1 MPLFVVHRGTMERA
15 AGSFSLKN
23 TLKAKMPIGKFFY
36 WFLAFIPISIIF
48 GLFTDLKIVTFF
60 TCILALIPLARIMGY
75 AAKEVSLHVNP
86 TVNGLIQATFGN
98 MIELIIA
105 IFALAQGPQLIPLVQ
120 ASLIGSI
127 LINILLLDGLSIFF
141 GGLRYR
147 FQRFNNQ
154 VIGISSTMLIIAV
167 VGLAIPTVYSY
178 LTVPSQEN
186 HVGAIS
192 IAVAIVMA
200 IIYIAG
206 LVFSLYTHKDFF
218 SAGEQLTQEKATT
231 TPRRAV
237 IILLL
242 SIIVAAVVSEFL
254 VGTVETAAVTLGLT
268 QTFIGIVLIGFVT
281 NVTEHA
287 TAINFALQ
295 NKISTSIEIGLS
307 SAIQISL
314 FVMPIIVFTSVIFGF
329 GFTLVF
335 SLFELLAVL
344 LAVLIVNYLSADG
357 QCNWL
362 EGAQLIS
369 VYFIIAIAFFFI
381 Q

>member
-1 MPLFVVHRGTMERA
+1 MERA

-23 TLKAKMPIGKFFY
+23 ALKRRMPIGRFFY
-36 WFLAFIPISIIF
+36 WLLAFIPISIFF
-48 GLFTDLKIVTFF
+48 GLFTNFQIVTFF
-60 TCILALIPLARIMGY
+60 TAIIALVPLARIMGY
-75 AAKEVSLHVNP
+75 AAKEISLHVNP

-105 IFALAQGPQLIPLVQ
+105 IFALLQGPQLIPLVQ
-120 ASLIGSI
+120 ASIIGSI
-127 LINILLLDGLSIFF
+127 LINILLLDGLSIFI
-141 GGLRYR
+141 GGLKYR
-147 FQRFNNQ
+147 FQKFNNQ

-167 VGLAIPTVYSY
+167 AGLAIPTVYNALAS
-178 LTVPSQEN
+178 PSQEHHLN
-186 HVGAIS
+186 QIS
-192 IAVAIVMA
+192 TAVAIVMA
-200 IIYIAG
+200 LIYIAG
-206 LVFSLYTHKDFF
+206 LVFSLRTHKDFF
-218 SAGEQLTQEKATT
+218 SAGEPSTQEKATIS
-231 TPRRAV
+231 PRRAV
-237 IILLL
+237 IILIL

-254 VGTVETAAVTLGLT
+254 VRTVETAAVTLGLT
-268 QTFIGIVLIGFVT
+268 QTFIGIVLISLVT

-314 FVMPIIVFTSVIFGF
+314 FVVPIIVFTSAILGL

-335 SLFELLAVL
+335 SLFELLAVI

-362 EGAQLIS
+362 EGAQLLS
-369 VYFIIAIAFFFI
+369 VYSIIAIAFFFI
-381 Q
+381 M

>member
-1 MPLFVVHRGTMERA
+1 MERA
-15 AGSFSLKN
+15 AGSFSFTNALKRR
-23 TLKAKMPIGKFFY
+23 MHIGRVFY
-36 WFLAFIPISIIF
+36 WLLAFIPISIIF
-48 GLFTDLKIVTFF
+48 GVFTDLKIVTFF
-60 TCILALIPLARIMGY
+60 TSILALVPLARIMGY
-75 AAKEVSLHVNP
+75 AAKEISLHVNP

-105 IFALAQGPQLIPLVQ
+105 IFALRQGPQLIPLVQ
-120 ASLIGSI
+120 ASIIGSI
-127 LINILLLDGLSIFF
+127 LINILLLDGLSIFV

-154 VIGISSTMLIIAV
+154 VIGVSSTMLIIAV
-167 VGLAIPTVYSY
+167 AGLAIPTVYYNLASPQQTQH
-178 LTVPSQEN
+178 LGQ
-186 HVGAIS
+186 IS

-200 IIYIAG
+200 LIYIAG
-206 LVFSLYTHKDFF
+206 LVFSLRTHKDFF
-218 SAGEQLTQEKATT
+218 SAAEPVPAGKEE
-231 TPRRAV
+231 PSMSRRRAAL
-237 IILLL
+237 ILFL
-242 SIIVAAVVSEFL
+242 SIVIASIVSEML
-254 VGTVETAAVTLGLT
+254 VGTVETAAVSLGIT
-268 QTFIGIVLIGFVT
+268 QTFIGIVLISLVT
-281 NVTEHA
+281 NVAEHA

-314 FVMPIIVFTSVIFGF
+314 FVVPIIVFTSVIFGL

-335 SLFELLAVL
+335 SLFELLAVM

-362 EGAQLIS
+362 EGAQLLS

>member
-1 MPLFVVHRGTMERA
+1 MERA

-23 TLKAKMPIGKFFY
+23 ALKRRMNIGRFFY
-36 WFLAFIPISIIF
+36 WLLIFIPICILF

-60 TCILALIPLARIMGY
+60 TAILALVPLARIMGY
-75 AAKEVSLHVNP
+75 AAKEISLHVNP
-86 TVNGLIQATFGN
+86 TINGLIQATFGN

-105 IFALAQGPQLIPLVQ
+105 VFALRQGPQLIPLVQ
-120 ASLIGSI
+120 ASIIGSI
-127 LINILLLDGLSIFF
+127 LINILLLDGLSIFV

-154 VIGISSTMLIIAV
+154 IIGVSSTMLIIAV
-167 VGLAIPTVYSY
+167 AGLAIPTVYFFLAS
-178 LTVPSQEN
+178 PQQSS
-186 HVGAIS
+186 HVNQIS
-192 IAVAIVMA
+192 TAVAVVMA

-206 LVFSLYTHKDFF
+206 LVFSLRTHKDFF
-218 SAGEQLTQEKATT
+218 SAGELQTGAKEVATISR
-231 TPRRAV
+231 RRAL

-242 SIIVAAVVSEFL
+242 SIVVASVISELL
-254 VGTVETAAVTLGLT
+254 VGTVETAATTLGIT
-268 QTFIGIVLIGFVT
+268 QTFIGIVLISLVT
-281 NVTEHA
+281 NVAEHA

-295 NKISTSIEIGLS
+295 NKISVSIEIGLS

-314 FVMPIIVFTSVIFGF
+314 FVVPIIIFTSVIFGL

-335 SLFELLAVL
+335 SLFEILAVV